1 MKLSS
6 FIKRLKNALRLQRN
20 NPEKS
25 TLDNG
30 DDVLSEEVT
39 EPDHTDEIP
48 RSKLNRF
55 AWFIYGTFLVIV
67 LGGAGLLVGW
77 VLVSAEK
84 TIEKRTAIT
93 PAVTVDVLAD
103 GETAPK
109 NSSRDKRQLGDQA
122 AEDDSETAIAN
133 QSKETKNTLNNSD
146 ALVGIIFPHITEETE
161 TGPLPVIAP
170 DGRQPW
176 LEYSRG
182 FKRADR
188 KPRIALIISNLGLS
202 DTYTKATLELLPEDI
217 TLSFSHVAPRLKS
230 WVREARQKGHEIL
243 LDIPMEP
250 IGFPKNDPG
259 RATLLTSSNEVENL
273 NRLEHIMKQAGGYVG
288 LLGTLGTKF
297 MLHSETFLPVLRSI
311 KQRGLI
317 YVDSRSTSRSL
328 GPELASSIQ
337 LPKAFNNVFVDKE
350 PSQEKIKNKLDEL
363 ERIALKRRFA
373 VGIAQPLPIT
383 IEILSQWT
391 KELKTKQIALAP
403 ITAIVDKQSQR

>member
-25 TLDNG
+25 TLDDG
-30 DDVLSEEVT
+30 DDVLSKEVT

-55 AWFIYGTFLVIV
+55 AWYIYGTFLVIV

-84 TIEKRTAIT
+84 TIEKRIAIT

-109 NSSRDKRQLGDQA
+109 NSSRDKRQLSDQA
-122 AEDDSETAIAN
+122 AENDSETTIAN

-170 DGRQPW
+170 DGRQSW

-202 DTYTKATLELLPEDI
+202 DTYTKATLDLLPEDI

-391 KELKTKQIALAP
+391 KGLKTKQIALAP

>member
-39 EPDHTDEIP
+39 EPAHTDEIP

-84 TIEKRTAIT
+84 TIEKRIAIT

-109 NSSRDKRQLGDQA
+109 NSSRDKRKLGDQA
-122 AEDDSETAIAN
+122 AEDDSETTIAN

-337 LPKAFNNVFVDKE
+337 LPKAFNNVFLDKE

>member
-25 TLDNG
+25 TLDDG

-39 EPDHTDEIP
+39 EQNHTDEIP
-48 RSKLNRF
+48 RSKLKRF

-84 TIEKRTAIT
+84 TIEKRIAIT

-350 PSQEKIKNKLDEL
+350 PSQEKIKNKLNEL

>member
-6 FIKRLKNALRLQRN
+6 FIKRLKNALRLKRN

-30 DDVLSEEVT
+30 DDVLSEEFT

-84 TIEKRTAIT
+84 TIEKRIAIT

-122 AEDDSETAIAN
+122 AEDDSETTIAN

-337 LPKAFNNVFVDKE
+337 LPKAFNNVFLDKE

>member
-84 TIEKRTAIT
+84 TIEKRIAIT

-109 NSSRDKRQLGDQA
+109 NSSRDKRQLSDQA
-122 AEDDSETAIAN
+122 AENDSETTIAN

-391 KELKTKQIALAP
+391 KGLKTKQISLAP

>member
-6 FIKRLKNALRLQRN
+6 FIKRLKNALRLKRS

-25 TLDNG
+25 TLDDG

-39 EPDHTDEIP
+39 EQNHTDEIP

-84 TIEKRTAIT
+84 TIEKRIAIT

-383 IEILSQWT
+383 IKILSQWT
-391 KELKTKQIALAP
+391 KGLKTKQIALAP

>member
-1 MKLSS
+1 MKLNSL
-6 FIKRLKNALRLQRN
+6 IKRLKDVLRLNRN
-20 NPEKS
+20 NKEKS
-25 TLDNG
+25 TLQDA
-30 DDVLSEEVT
+30 DDALSEDVIQQD
-39 EPDHTDEIP
+39 PTDEISQ
-48 RSKLNRF
+48 SKLNQF
-55 AWFIYGTFLVIV
+55 AWFIYGTFLVIF
-67 LGGAGLLVGW
+67 LGGAGLIVGW
-77 VLVSAEK
+77 VIVSAEK
-84 TIEKRTAIT
+84 TIKERIEIT

-109 NSSRDKRQLGDQA
+109 NSSSDKGQLGDQA
-122 AEDDSETAIAN
+122 TEDNAETATAN
-133 QSKETKNTLNNSD
+133 LSKENKNVLKNDD

-161 TGPLPVIAP
+161 TGPLPVIAA

-202 DTYTKATLELLPEDI
+202 ETYTKAALELLPEDI
-217 TLSFSHVAPRLKS
+217 TLSFSHVAPRLKT

-297 MLHSETFLPVLRSI
+297 MLHSETFLPVLKSI

-337 LPKAFNNVFVDKE
+337 LPKAFNNVFVDRE
-350 PSQEKIKNKLDEL
+350 PSQEKIKNKLAEL

-373 VGIAQPLPIT
+373 VGIAQPFPIT

-391 KELKTKQIALAP
+391 ERLKTKQIALTP

>member
-25 TLDNG
+25 TLDDG

-39 EPDHTDEIP
+39 EQNHTDEIP

-122 AEDDSETAIAN
+122 AEDDSETTIAN

-337 LPKAFNNVFVDKE
+337 LPKAFNNVFLDKE

>member
-55 AWFIYGTFLVIV
+55 AWYIYGTFLVIV

-84 TIEKRTAIT
+84 TIEKRIAIT

-122 AEDDSETAIAN
+122 AEDDSETTIAN

-337 LPKAFNNVFVDKE
+337 LPKAFNNVFLDKE

-391 KELKTKQIALAP
+391 KGLKTKQISLAP

>member
-55 AWFIYGTFLVIV
+55 AWFIYGTFLVVV

-84 TIEKRTAIT
+84 TIEKRIAIT
-93 PAVTVDVLAD
+93 PAITVEVLAD

-109 NSSRDKRQLGDQA
+109 NSSRDKRQLGDQE

>member
-25 TLDNG
+25 TLDDG

-39 EPDHTDEIP
+39 EQNHTDEIP

-84 TIEKRTAIT
+84 TIEKRIAIT

-122 AEDDSETAIAN
+122 AEDDSETTIAN

-337 LPKAFNNVFVDKE
+337 LPKAFNNVFLDKE

-391 KELKTKQIALAP
+391 KGLKTKQIALAP

>member
-6 FIKRLKNALRLQRN
+6 FIKRLKNALRLKRS

-25 TLDNG
+25 TLDDG
-30 DDVLSEEVT
+30 DDALSEEVT
-39 EPDHTDEIP
+39 EQNHTDEIP

-84 TIEKRTAIT
+84 TIEKRIAIT

-109 NSSRDKRQLGDQA
+109 NSSRDKRQLDDQA

-161 TGPLPVIAP
+161 TGPLPVIAS

>member
-39 EPDHTDEIP
+39 EQNHTDEIP
-48 RSKLNRF
+48 RSKLKRF
-55 AWFIYGTFLVIV
+55 AWFIYGTFLVVV
-67 LGGAGLLVGW
+67 LGGAGLVVGW

-84 TIEKRTAIT
+84 TIEKRIAIT

-122 AEDDSETAIAN
+122 AEDDSETTIAN

-337 LPKAFNNVFVDKE
+337 LPKAFNNVFLDKE

>member
-20 NPEKS
+20 NPEKP

-84 TIEKRTAIT
+84 TIEKRIAIT

-109 NSSRDKRQLGDQA
+109 NSSRDKRQLGDQE

-391 KELKTKQIALAP
+391 KGLKTKQIALAP
-403 ITAIVDKQSQR
+403 IIAIVDKQSQR

>member
-6 FIKRLKNALRLQRN
+6 FIKRLKNALRLKRN

-25 TLDNG
+25 TLDDG

-39 EPDHTDEIP
+39 EQNHTDEIP
-48 RSKLNRF
+48 RSKLKRF
-55 AWFIYGTFLVIV
+55 AWFIYGTFLVVV
-67 LGGAGLLVGW
+67 LGGAGLVVGW

-84 TIEKRTAIT
+84 TIEKRIAIT
-93 PAVTVDVLAD
+93 PAVTIDVLAD

-337 LPKAFNNVFVDKE
+337 LPEAFNNVFLDKE

-391 KELKTKQIALAP
+391 KGLETKQISLAP

>member
-55 AWFIYGTFLVIV
+55 AWFIYGTFLVVV

-84 TIEKRTAIT
+84 TIEKRIAIT

-109 NSSRDKRQLGDQA
+109 NSSRDKRQLGDQE

-391 KELKTKQIALAP
+391 KGLKTKQIALAP

>member
-84 TIEKRTAIT
+84 TIEKRIAIT
-93 PAVTVDVLAD
+93 PAVTVEVLAD

-109 NSSRDKRQLGDQA
+109 NSSRDKRQLGDQE

-337 LPKAFNNVFVDKE
+337 LPKAFNNVFLDKE

>member
-1 MKLSS
+1 MKLTS

-20 NPEKS
+20 NQEKS
-25 TLDNG
+25 TLQDG
-30 DDVLSEEVT
+30 DDILGEDIIEQAQ
-39 EPDHTDEIP
+39 TDEIP
-48 RSKLNRF
+48 QSKLNRF
-55 AWFIYGTFLVIV
+55 AWFIYGTFLMIF

-77 VLVSAEK
+77 VLVSAEE
-84 TIEKRTAIT
+84 TIENRIAIT

-109 NSSRDKRQLGDQA
+109 NSSRDKGQPDDQA
-122 AEDDSETAIAN
+122 TKDNSETATAN
-133 QSKETKNTLNNSD
+133 QSKEPRNTLNNSD

-161 TGPLPVIAP
+161 TGPLPVIAA

-188 KPRIALIISNLGLS
+188 KPRIALIIKNLGLS

-217 TLSFSHVAPRLKS
+217 TLSFSHVAPRLKNC
-230 WVREARQKGHEIL
+230 VREARQKGHEIL

-337 LPKAFNNVFVDKE
+337 LPKAFNNVFVDRE

-391 KELKTKQIALAP
+391 KRLKTKQIALAP

>member
-6 FIKRLKNALRLQRN
+6 FIKRLKNTLRLQRN

-25 TLDNG
+25 TLDDG

-39 EPDHTDEIP
+39 EQNHTDEIP

-84 TIEKRTAIT
+84 TIEKRIAIT

-109 NSSRDKRQLGDQA
+109 NSSRDKRQLSDQA
-122 AEDDSETAIAN
+122 AENDSETTIAN

-273 NRLEHIMKQAGGYVG
+273 NRLEHVMKQAGGYVG

-337 LPKAFNNVFVDKE
+337 LPKAFNNVFLDKE

>member
-1 MKLSS
+1 MKLTS

-20 NPEKS
+20 NQEKS
-25 TLDNG
+25 TLQDG
-30 DDVLSEEVT
+30 DDILGEDIIEQAQ
-39 EPDHTDEIP
+39 TDEIP
-48 RSKLNRF
+48 QSKLNRF
-55 AWFIYGTFLVIV
+55 AWFIYGTFLMIF

-77 VLVSAEK
+77 VLVSAEE
-84 TIEKRTAIT
+84 TIENRIAIT

-109 NSSRDKRQLGDQA
+109 NSSRDKGQPDDQA
-122 AEDDSETAIAN
+122 TKDNSETATAN
-133 QSKETKNTLNNSD
+133 QSKEPRNTLNNSD

-161 TGPLPVIAP
+161 TGPLPVIAT

-202 DTYTKATLELLPEDI
+202 NTYTKAALELLPEDI
-217 TLSFSHVAPRLKS
+217 TLSFSHVAPRLKN

-288 LLGTLGTKF
+288 LLGTQGTKF
-297 MLHSETFLPVLRSI
+297 MLHSETLLPVLRSI

-328 GPELASSIQ
+328 GPDLASSIQ

-363 ERIALKRRFA
+363 ERIALERRFA

-391 KELKTKQIALAP
+391 KRLETKQIALAP

>member
-1 MKLSS
+1 MKLNSL
-6 FIKRLKNALRLQRN
+6 IKRLKDVLRLNRN
-20 NPEKS
+20 NKEKS
-25 TLDNG
+25 TLQDG
-30 DDVLSEEVT
+30 DDVLSEDVIQQD
-39 EPDHTDEIP
+39 PTDEISQ
-48 RSKLNRF
+48 SKLNQF
-55 AWFIYGTFLVIV
+55 AWFIYGTFLVIF
-67 LGGAGLLVGW
+67 LGGAGLIVGW
-77 VLVSAEK
+77 VMVSAER
-84 TIEKRTAIT
+84 TIEERIDIT

-109 NSSRDKRQLGDQA
+109 NSSRDKGQLGDQA
-122 AEDDSETAIAN
+122 TEDDAETATTN
-133 QSKETKNTLNNSD
+133 LSKETKNVLKNDD

-161 TGPLPVIAP
+161 TGPLPVIAA

-202 DTYTKATLELLPEDI
+202 ETYTKAALELLPEDI
-217 TLSFSHVAPRLKS
+217 TLSFSHVAPRLKT

-297 MLHSETFLPVLRSI
+297 MLHSETFLPVLKSI

-337 LPKAFNNVFVDKE
+337 LPKAFNNVFVDRE
-350 PSQEKIKNKLDEL
+350 PSQEKIKNKLAEL

-373 VGIAQPLPIT
+373 VGIAQPFPIT

-391 KELKTKQIALAP
+391 ERLKTKQIALAP

>member
-6 FIKRLKNALRLQRN
+6 FIKRLKNALRLKRN

-25 TLDNG
+25 TLDDG

-39 EPDHTDEIP
+39 EQNHTDEIP
-48 RSKLNRF
+48 QSKLNRF
-55 AWFIYGTFLVIV
+55 AWFINGTFLVIV

-84 TIEKRTAIT
+84 TIEKRIAIT

-297 MLHSETFLPVLRSI
+297 MLHSETFLPVLRGI

-350 PSQEKIKNKLDEL
+350 PSQEKIKNKLEEL

-373 VGIAQPLPIT
+373 VGIAQPLPVT

-391 KELKTKQIALAP
+391 KGLKTKQIALAP

>member
-84 TIEKRTAIT
+84 TIEKRIAIT

-122 AEDDSETAIAN
+122 AEDDSETTIAN

-202 DTYTKATLELLPEDI
+202 DTYTEAALELLPEDI
-217 TLSFSHVAPRLKS
+217 TLSFSHVAPRLKN
-230 WVREARQKGHEIL
+230 WVRQARQKGHEIL

-288 LLGTLGTKF
+288 LLGTQGTKF
-297 MLHSETFLPVLRSI
+297 MLHSETLLPVLRSI

-328 GPELASSIQ
+328 GPDLASSIQ

-363 ERIALKRRFA
+363 ERIALERRFA

-391 KELKTKQIALAP
+391 KGLKTKQIALAP

>member
-6 FIKRLKNALRLQRN
+6 FIKRLKNALRLKRN

-30 DDVLSEEVT
+30 DDVLSEEFT

-122 AEDDSETAIAN
+122 AEDDSETTIAN

-337 LPKAFNNVFVDKE
+337 LPKAFNNVFLDKE

>member
-20 NPEKS
+20 NPGKS
-25 TLDNG
+25 TLDDG
-30 DDVLSEEVT
+30 DNVLSEEVT
-39 EPDHTDEIP
+39 EQNHTDEIP

-84 TIEKRTAIT
+84 TIEKRIAIT

-297 MLHSETFLPVLRSI
+297 MLHSETFLPVLRGI

>member
-20 NPEKS
+20 NPGKS
-25 TLDNG
+25 TLDDG
-30 DDVLSEEVT
+30 DNVLSEEVT
-39 EPDHTDEIP
+39 EQNQTDEIP

-84 TIEKRTAIT
+84 TIEKRIAIT

-122 AEDDSETAIAN
+122 AEDDPETTIAN
-133 QSKETKNTLNNSD
+133 QSKATKNTLNNSD

-288 LLGTLGTKF
+288 LLGTQGTKF
-297 MLHSETFLPVLRSI
+297 MLHSETLLPVLRSI

-328 GPELASSIQ
+328 GPDLASSIQ

-391 KELKTKQIALAP
+391 KGLKTKQIALAP

>member
-1 MKLSS
+1 MKLNSL
-6 FIKRLKNALRLQRN
+6 IKRLKDVLSLNRN
-20 NPEKS
+20 NKEKS
-25 TLDNG
+25 TLQDA
-30 DDVLSEEVT
+30 DDALSEDVIQQD
-39 EPDHTDEIP
+39 PTDEISQ
-48 RSKLNRF
+48 SKLNQF
-55 AWFIYGTFLVIV
+55 AWFIYGTFLVIF
-67 LGGAGLLVGW
+67 LGGAGLIVGW
-77 VLVSAEK
+77 VIVSAEK
-84 TIEKRTAIT
+84 TIKERIEIT

-109 NSSRDKRQLGDQA
+109 NSSSDKGQLGDQA
-122 AEDDSETAIAN
+122 TEDNAETATAN
-133 QSKETKNTLNNSD
+133 LSKENKNVLKNDD

-161 TGPLPVIAP
+161 TGPLPVIAA

-202 DTYTKATLELLPEDI
+202 ETYTKAALELLPEDI
-217 TLSFSHVAPRLKS
+217 TLSFSHVAPKLKT

-297 MLHSETFLPVLRSI
+297 MLHSETFLPVLKSI

-337 LPKAFNNVFVDKE
+337 LPKAFNNVFVDRE
-350 PSQEKIKNKLDEL
+350 PSQEKIKNKLAEL

-373 VGIAQPLPIT
+373 VGIAQPFPIT

-391 KELKTKQIALAP
+391 ERLKTKQIALAP